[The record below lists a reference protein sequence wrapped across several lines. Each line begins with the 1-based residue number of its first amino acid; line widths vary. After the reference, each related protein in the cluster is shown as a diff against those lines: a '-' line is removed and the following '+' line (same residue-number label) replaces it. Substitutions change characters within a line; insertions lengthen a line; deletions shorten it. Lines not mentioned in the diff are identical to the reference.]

1 MVQPGQPVS
10 RARNFLR
17 MAGILVLC
25 TLVGRLFF
33 RLGFMSSTY
42 IMVYL
47 VGVLCTAMFTTGR
60 WYCLLASVLSVLLV
74 NYFFTEP
81 YGTFRTGPDD
91 VVALAVM
98 FVVAL
103 LVSSLTTSLK
113 QQSLERER
121 ANEARRQMEAAAR
134 QEQLRANLL
143 RSISHDLRTPL
154 TSISGNAAILM
165 DSGAQMT
172 EPKRQELYAAIRDDA
187 QWLSSLVENMLSIT
201 RMENGQL
208 RLNLEP
214 ELLEDVFHEAL
225 AHLDRAAC
233 RHTLVT
239 DLPDDL
245 LMARMDAHLIVQV
258 ILNLVNNAVKYTPD
272 GSRITLAARAEGD
285 FVRVSVTDDGPG
297 VPEESRDKLFEM
309 FYTLDNARGD
319 GRRGLGLGLSLC
331 RSIVTAHG
339 GQIEVHNVQP
349 HGACFSFTLPL
360 SEVTI
365 HE

>member
-1 MVQPGQPVS
+1 MGQS
-10 RARNFLR
+10 TQTLSAARNLVR
-17 MAGILVLC
+17 MAGILLLC
-25 TLVGRLFF
+25 TLVGQLFF

-42 IMVYL
+42 IMVYIL
-47 VGVLCTAMFTTGR
+47 GVLCTAMFTSGR
-60 WYCLLASVLSVLLV
+60 VYCLLATAFSVLLM

-81 YGTFRTGPDD
+81 YGTFRTGPND
-91 VVALAVM
+91 VVTLAVM

-113 QQSLERER
+113 RQSIERER
-121 ANEARRQMEAAAR
+121 ANEERQKMEAAAK

-165 DSGAQMT
+165 ENGAQMP
-172 EPKRQELYAAIRDDA
+172 ELKRQELYAAIRDDA

-208 RLNLEP
+208 QLKTEP
-214 ELLEDVFHEAL
+214 ELLEDVFQEAL
-225 AHLDRAAC
+225 PHLDRAAA
-233 RHTLVT
+233 RHTITV

-258 ILNLVNNAVKYTPD
+258 IVNLLNNAVKYTPD
-272 GSRITLAARAEGD
+272 GSHIVLSARAEGD

-297 VPEESRDKLFEM
+297 IPEDAQERIFEM
-309 FYTLDNARGD
+309 FFTLDNSRGD
-319 GRRGLGLGLSLC
+319 GRRGMGLGLSLC
-331 RSIVTAHG
+331 KSIVTAHG
-339 GQIEVHNVQP
+339 GQIEVRSVSP

-360 SEVTI
+360 SEVNI